1 MTNFEKWKKEQCD
14 YINDMDATDYIDH
27 LEYNDEDLCDS
38 CSMNINGKCTLT
50 DEQREDDIDCYDG
63 VRDWCYKEASV

>member
-1 MTNFEKWKKEQCD
+1 MTNLEKWKKEQCN

-27 LEYNDEDLCDS
+27 LEYNDEDLCDF

-50 DEQREDDIDCYDG
+50 DEQRENDINCYDG
-63 VRDWCYKEASV
+63 VRDWCYKEASL